1 MVFYFSATGAAA
13 YQPTQTG
20 YAVPTAAA
28 AATYTTQRT
37 APTAYE
43 TAYQAAATHT
53 TPGTYAG
60 NIVLVYT
67 HTTTSQERADCL

>member
-1 MVFYFSATGAAA
+1 MSTNMVFYFSATGAAA

-28 AATYTTQRT
+28 AATYTTQRA

-60 NIVLVYT
+60 NMQPTLGWGGARY
-67 HTTTSQERADCL
+67 L